1 MIVLPAAA
9 GLPLA
14 RLRSRSLE
22 VIGRRA
28 GFPAKALARPIVLA
42 CGFASDMVDFPG
54 TQLSYSDATSH
65 CVLLNR
71 KKDTV
76 ATVVV

>member
-1 MIVLPAAA
+1 MIVRPAA

-22 VIGRRA
+22 VIGRRE

-42 CGFASDMVDFPG
+42 WFASDMVDFFTRKPVKIRAKG
-54 TQLSYSDATSH
+54 KPL
-65 CVLLNR
+65 CVCV
-71 KKDTV
+71 V
-76 ATVVV
+76 APL